1 MGAWVEL
8 RDSAEAAAVLYGNY
22 LLPGSSMVTKH
33 LVSDGAEEKLD
44 SDWGKLAQLGTGGG
58 GIADGN
64 LANYTGGEGAGTP
77 LPSFLGG
84 PAEASSGLDLG
95 GPGSSPASWMGGG
108 ETIDP
113 NTVSGIDLGG
123 PGSSPANT
131 GGTDWAG
138 KAQNWAKQKALE
150 QGIQQAVGGNKQQA
164 APADS
169 STESSTTTQQS
180 DFAEKNARRQALME
194 KAQKLRERI
203 AALRA
208 QVARESSI
216 PQTVLGNPA

>member
-1 MGAWVEL
+1 MGWGGFTEVRDTVET
-8 RDSAEAAAVLYGNY
+8 AAVLYGNY
-22 LLPGSSMVTKH
+22 LLPGSSMVTRN
-33 LVSDGAEEKLD
+33 LVSDGSREQLD
-44 SDWGKLAQLGTGGG
+44 SDAGQLAQLGTAGAGGFE
-58 GIADGN
+58 GN
-64 LANYTGGEGAGTP
+64 LANWTGGEGAGTQ

-84 PAEASSGLDLG
+84 PGEASSGLDLG

-150 QGIQQAVGGNKQQA
+150 EGIKQAVGGNKQQQ
-164 APADS
+164 PVDDS
-169 STESSTTTQQS
+169 SSATESS
-180 DFAEKNARRQALME
+180 DKAARRQALME
-194 KAQKLRERI
+194 KAQRLREQI
-203 AALRA
+203 SALRA
-208 QVARESSI
+208 QVVRESAI